1 MNKNKEK
8 KTNFNYE
15 IIPLGYYDKIFNK
28 KKGIQSKWHHI
39 HYSIIKK
46 IMGVYKKHLDI
57 ACAGGTFIG
66 TLNKNKKSFGIDISI
81 NQINYAKKN
90 YENRNHKFFTI
101 HNNKIPFKNNF
112 FDLVTNL
119 QLLEHLTLEDNKRIL
134 KETYRVLQKK
144 GKLIITTPN
153 YSSIWIIVEKL
164 VNFFGEVSYD
174 DQHITFFN
182 KKKNN

>member
-1 MNKNKEK
+1 
-8 KTNFNYE
+8 
-15 IIPLGYYDKIFNK
+15 
-28 KKGIQSKWHHI
+28 
-39 HYSIIKK
+39 
-46 IMGVYKKHLDI
+46 MGVYKKHLDI

-90 YENRNHKFFTI
+90 YENRNHKIFTI
-101 HNNKIPFKNNF
+101 HNNKIPIKNNF

-164 VNFFGEVSYD
+164 AKLAMMIN
-174 DQHITFFN
+174 I
-182 KKKNN
+182 